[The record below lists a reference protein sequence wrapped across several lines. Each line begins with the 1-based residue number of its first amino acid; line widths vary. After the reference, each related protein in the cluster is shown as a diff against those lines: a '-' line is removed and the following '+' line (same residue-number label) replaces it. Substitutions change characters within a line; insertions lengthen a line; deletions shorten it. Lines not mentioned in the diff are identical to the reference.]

1 MRSIGQTAAII
12 FLSGMMGGTT
22 LAQPPKLEIEPIIVA
37 QGDYVTFSPTSDA
50 VVITYIGLSGVEP
63 FPSDLL
69 KDGKSFILP
78 VRGLKPNSYRFVAIG
93 IRQNEF
99 TRKEFVVRVNGT
111 PGPTPDPE
119 PEPEPDPQPDPK
131 LDDAPVK
138 TDGLHVTF
146 VYETGQRLTQ
156 SQFNILYGQ
165 VTRDYLNTVCD
176 RTSGQP
182 NWRVLD
188 KDSQALTE
196 PWKDILKRKKTGIPG
211 LVIVSGKKYVYEGD
225 IPGSTEEFLKLLD
238 KYKPKN
244 RTDYCP
250 TCPAPYTFQQTPLSK

>member
-1 MRSIGQTAAII
+1 MKSVTSLTCVI
-12 FLSGMMGGTT
+12 FLSGIV
-22 LAQPPKLEIEPIIVA
+22 LAQPPKLEIESVIEA
-37 QGDYVTFSPTSDA
+37 KGDYVTFSPVSDA
-50 VVITYIGLSGVEP
+50 AVITYIGLSGVEP
-63 FPSDLL
+63 FPSDML

-78 VRGLKPNSYRFVAIG
+78 TRGLKPSSYRFVAIG

-99 TRKEFVVRVNGT
+99 TRKEFTVRV
-111 PGPTPDPE
+111 PGIVPQPEPSPE
-119 PEPEPDPQPDPK
+119 PEPEPKPQPEPK
-131 LDDAPVK
+131 LDNAPVT

-146 VYETGQRLTQ
+146 IYETGVRLTQ

-165 VTRDYLNTVCD
+165 VTRNYLDTVCD
-176 RTSGQP
+176 RISGQP

-211 LVIVSGKKYVYEGD
+211 LVIVSNKKYVYEGD
-225 IPGSTEEFLKLLD
+225 IPSSQEEFTKLID

-250 TCPAPYTFQQTPLSK
+250 TCPAPYTFQQTPLK